1 MDIAMLKRQNT
12 LGDLFNG
19 AGAPALSLNVTCVIA
34 MANISGTQ
42 VAGGSLPVHG

>member
-19 AGAPALSLNVTCVIA
+19 AGAPALPLKIVETER
-34 MANISGTQ
+34 
-42 VAGGSLPVHG
+42 